1 LPRYVKEESINTRRR
16 RETLLPNQL
25 SPSLKEGCDTF
36 LKPLKGWMLW
46 MDGGIDG
53 CMPPHFSS
61 TSMILILHFHL

>member
-25 SPSLKEGCDTF
+25 SPSLKEGYDTF

-46 MDGGIDG
+46 MDGW
-53 CMPPHFSS
+53 MPPHF
-61 TSMILILHFHL
+61 HPHP